1 VLHVFLMGKGGALSR
16 DSDLVALVSGG
27 SRGIGA
33 AVVRRLAAVG
43 WHLSFSHVR
52 DEQSAREVE
61 NAARE
66 LGVRVAAAEVDVT
79 DSAEV
84 ASWVRRAEEN
94 LGPVGAV
101 VSCAGV
107 IRDRPPSLVQD
118 ADWRVVID
126 TELNGMFHL
135 CGAAVSSMMKRG
147 SGRIVTVSSVV
158 GVYAHTGSGEDLA
171 AKPGIAG
178 FVKALATQT
187 RPFGIRVN
195 AVAPG
200 PALRDMTSI
209 VPEKTTASLTETIAL
224 RRFGSAAEVADLVAF
239 LLSDEAAEIT
249 GTVLE
254 VHGGISPVTPYLP
267 GQEVT
272 LPAGAAGAA
281 PP

>member
-1 VLHVFLMGKGGALSR
+1 MGKGGALGQ
-16 DSDLVALVSGG
+16 DDGLVALVSGG

-33 AVVRRLAAVG
+33 AIVRRLATIG
-43 WHLSFSHVR
+43 WRVSFSHLG

-61 NAARE
+61 KAVRE
-66 LGVRVAAAEVDVT
+66 LGTEVAAAEVDMT
-79 DSAEV
+79 DSAAV
-84 ASWVRRAEEN
+84 ASWVRRAEEK

-107 IRDRPPSLVQD
+107 IRDRPPSLVAD
-118 ADWRVVID
+118 ADWRAVID
-126 TELNGMFHL
+126 TELDGMFHL
-135 CGAAVSSMMKRG
+135 CRAAVFPMMKRG

-158 GVYAHTGSGEDLA
+158 GVYGHTGAGDDLA

-187 RPFGIRVN
+187 RRFGIRVN

-200 PALRDMTSI
+200 PALRDMTAI
-209 VPEKTTASLTETIAL
+209 VPERTTASLTETIAV

-239 LLSDEAAEIT
+239 LLSGEAEQIT

-254 VHGGISPVTPYLP
+254 VHGEISPVAPDSP
-267 GQEVT
+267 GPHVSLQAGT
-272 LPAGAAGAA
+272 AGAGS
-281 PP
+281 P

>member
-1 VLHVFLMGKGGALSR
+1 MGKGGALSQ
-16 DSDLVALVSGG
+16 DDGLVALVSGG

-33 AVVRRLAAVG
+33 AIVRKLAAVG
-43 WHLSFSHVR
+43 WHVSFSHLR

-61 NAARE
+61 KAARK
-66 LGVRVAAAEVDVT
+66 LGTRVAAAEVDMT
-79 DSAEV
+79 DSAGV
-84 ASWVRRAEEN
+84 ASWVRCAEEK
-94 LGPVGAV
+94 LGPVAAV

-107 IRDRPPSLVQD
+107 IRDRPPSLVDD
-118 ADWRVVID
+118 ADWRTVID
-126 TELNGMFHL
+126 TELEGMFHL
-135 CGAAVSSMMKRG
+135 CRAAVLPMMKRR

-158 GVYAHTGSGEDLA
+158 GVYGHTGAGDDLA

-187 RPFGIRVN
+187 RRFGIRIN

-200 PALRDMTSI
+200 PAPRDMTAI
-209 VPEKTTASLTETIAL
+209 VPDGTTASLTETIAL

-239 LLSDEAAEIT
+239 LLSDEATEVS

-254 VHGGISPVTPYLP
+254 VHGGIHPATPGPP
-267 GQEVT
+267 GPQVR
-272 LPAGAAGAA
+272 LQARAAGAG